1 MLEVLDES
9 LKKLLVDK
17 MQLNL
22 AEVDISFDV
31 PNRDWSKSISK
42 PTINFYLYDIRENV
56 KLRQSYNPV
65 HEERRRH
72 GEIEKFRA
80 GGRYDISYLITAWTI
95 NVEDEHRLL
104 WYVLATLAQY
114 QLVPQEVLLEP
125 LNEQPWPLP
134 TSIAQPDGV
143 LRNAADVWTALD
155 NQLKPV
161 LSFVVT
167 IAMDDR
173 LLSRTK
179 EVRTKFFKYYDPEP
193 AAPQRL
199 AGDPFY
205 KDFDPLKPP
214 AEHLIQIGGRIY
226 DASRPDETIA
236 GAEVILLEQGLNER
250 TDERGRF
257 SFGYVVARPEYTILV
272 VAPGYETTRRTV
284 KLPSD
289 NYDVELQP
297 EKERVGV

>member
-65 HEERRRH
+65 FEDRKRNGDIERS
-72 GEIEKFRA
+72 RA

-104 WYVLATLAQY
+104 WYVLATLAEY
-114 QLVPQEVLLEP
+114 QLVPQDVLLEP
-125 LNEQPWPLP
+125 LNEQPWPIP

-199 AGDPFY
+199 AQDPVY
-205 KDFDPLKPP
+205 KEFDPLKAPT
-214 AEHLIQIGGRIY
+214 EQLIQIGGRIY
-226 DASRPDETIA
+226 DASRPDETIT

-257 SFGYVVARPEYTILV
+257 SFGYVVARPEYTLLV